1 MRRNDMLKTAGS
13 WSSEKF
19 LLIVLMLFSLSSAA
33 QGVKVNAG
41 FLSDSVKVGEQ
52 TAFYLATHYPSD
64 LNILFPDSTF
74 GFTPFEYSRR
84 TYFTTETKNGISV
97 DSAVY
102 YLATFEVDRVQY
114 LDLPVFM
121 VQPQDCTV
129 LLSQRDSVLI
139 TQMVSEVPDSLS
151 ADKLPLKM
159 NTAYQPV
166 PMEFNW
172 WIALIVLGVLIVLII
187 LAWIFFGKKI
197 RAYFVARQLKR
208 KHFQFL
214 QAYNSILTQLQS
226 NFSAI
231 STESALS
238 AWKKYMEQLESR
250 PYTKLTTAETFNLIH
265 DDTLAQNLRTL
276 DKAIYGHNTSVVES
290 LNDLKVF
297 ADRRFSKKL
306 EEVKHG

>member
-1 MRRNDMLKTAGS
+1 MKSNTVVS
-13 WSSEKF
+13 WPSEKF
-19 LLIVLMLFSLSSAA
+19 LLLMLMLVSLSSAA
-33 QGVKVNAG
+33 QEVKVNAG
-41 FLSDSVKVGEQ
+41 FLSDSVKIGEQ
-52 TAFYLATHYPSD
+52 TAFYLASHYPSD
-64 LNILFPDSTF
+64 RNILFPDSTF
-74 GFTPFEYSRR
+74 GFTPFEFTRR

-102 YLATFEVDRVQY
+102 YLSTFEVDRVQY

-129 LLSQRDSVLI
+129 FVSQRDSVLI
-139 TQMVSEVPDSLS
+139 TQMVAEVPDSLS

-166 PMEFNW
+166 PMGFNW
-172 WIALIVLGVLIVLII
+172 WIALIALAVLILIMI
-187 LAWIFFGKKI
+187 VVWIFFGKKI
-197 RAYFVARQLKR
+197 RAYFVARKLKR

-214 QAYNSILTQLQS
+214 QAYNSIVTQLQS
-226 NFSAI
+226 DFSVI

-265 DDTLAQNLRTL
+265 DEPLAQNLKTL
-276 DKAIYGHNTSVVES
+276 DKAIYGHNTTVVAS
-290 LNDLKVF
+290 LEDLRVF